1 MWPKVGCGC
10 FSIQHQLTRGTLETR
25 SDGVVTSIP
34 AVDGSISA
42 VDGVNKTL
50 GPSMGVLKS
59 DVRTTLRPDRATTKG
74 GPPLC
79 PEDTTTRTLNI
90 PMDAASSPNSGTETD
105 VPGNNA
111 SVDLDTIDATSGN
124 SDATS
129 GNSDAASGNSD
140 ATSRNSDVTS
150 DEYCAAS
157 IKSGASDVDG
167 ATSAS
172 DDVDG
177 RLEGDASSTSGD
189 DVGIRRSDGVEGVD
203 NSRETLWGSERDRSG
218 TCTGP
223 EELARCCNCRKRVV
237 GDLRGRRV
245 DIKLAK
251 L

>member
-25 SDGVVTSIP
+25 TDGVVTSIP

-42 VDGVNKTL
+42 VDGVNETL
-50 GPSMGVLKS
+50 GPSMGVLES
-59 DVRTTLRPDRATTKG
+59 DVRATLRPDRATAKG

-90 PMDAASSPNSGTETD
+90 PMDAASSPNSTSGSETD
-105 VPGNNA
+105 VSGNKA
-111 SVDLDTIDATSGN
+111 SVDWDTSG
-124 SDATS
+124 ATS

-157 IKSGASDVDG
+157 SKSGASDVNG

-189 DVGIRRSDGVEGVD
+189 DVGIRRSDGVEGVND
-203 NSRETLWGSERDRSG
+203 SRETLWGSERGRSG

-237 GDLRGRRV
+237 GDLRRRRV
-245 DIKLAK
+245 DIKLAE

>member
-25 SDGVVTSIP
+25 TDGVVTSIP

-90 PMDAASSPNSGTETD
+90 PMDAASSPNSTSGSETGVSGD
-105 VPGNNA
+105 NA
-111 SVDLDTIDATSGN
+111 SVDLDT
-124 SDATS
+124 SDAT
-129 GNSDAASGNSD
+129 SGNSD

-157 IKSGASDVDG
+157 SKSGASDVNG

-189 DVGIRRSDGVEGVD
+189 DVGIRRSDGVEGVND
-203 NSRETLWGSERDRSG
+203 SRETLWGSERGRSG
-218 TCTGP
+218 TCAGP
-223 EELARCCNCRKRVV
+223 EELARCCNSRKRVV

-245 DIKLAK
+245 DIKLAE

>member
-25 SDGVVTSIP
+25 TDGVVTSFP

-42 VDGVNKTL
+42 VDGVNETL

-59 DVRTTLRPDRATTKG
+59 DVRATLRPDRATTKG

-90 PMDAASSPNSGTETD
+90 PMDAASSSNSTSGSETD
-105 VPGNNA
+105 VSGNKA
-111 SVDLDTIDATSGN
+111 SVDWDTSGATSGN

-157 IKSGASDVDG
+157 SKSGASDVNG

-189 DVGIRRSDGVEGVD
+189 DVGIRRSDGVEGVND
-203 NSRETLWGSERDRSG
+203 SWETLWGSERGGSG
-218 TCTGP
+218 TCAGP
-223 EELARCCNCRKRVV
+223 EELARCCNRRKREV
-237 GDLRGRRV
+237 GDLR
-245 DIKLAK
+245 
-251 L
+251 

>member
-25 SDGVVTSIP
+25 TDGVVTSFP

-42 VDGVNKTL
+42 VDGVNETL
-50 GPSMGVLKS
+50 GPSMGVLES
-59 DVRTTLRPDRATTKG
+59 DVRATLRPDRATAKG

-111 SVDLDTIDATSGN
+111 SVDLDTI
-124 SDATS
+124 DATS

-189 DVGIRRSDGVEGVD
+189 DVGIRRSDGVEGVND
-203 NSRETLWGSERDRSG
+203 SWETLWGSERGRSG
-218 TCTGP
+218 TCAGP
-223 EELARCCNCRKRVV
+223 EELARCCNSRKRVV

>member
-10 FSIQHQLTRGTLETR
+10 FSIQHRLTRGTLETR
-25 SDGVVTSIP
+25 TDGVVTSFP

-50 GPSMGVLKS
+50 GPSMGVLES
-59 DVRTTLRPDRATTKG
+59 DVRATLRPDRATAKG

-90 PMDAASSPNSGTETD
+90 PMDAASSPNSTSGSETD
-105 VPGNNA
+105 VSGSNA
-111 SVDLDTIDATSGN
+111 SVDLDTSDASGNSDATSGN

-157 IKSGASDVDG
+157 SKSGASDVDG

-172 DDVDG
+172 DDIDG

-189 DVGIRRSDGVEGVD
+189 DVGIRRSDGVESVND
-203 NSRETLWGSERDRSG
+203 SRETLWGSERDRSG

-237 GDLRGRRV
+237 GDLR
-245 DIKLAK
+245 
-251 L
+251 

>member
-1 MWPKVGCGC
+1 MWPKVGCDC
-10 FSIQHQLTRGTLETR
+10 FSVQHQLTRGTLETR
-25 SDGVVTSIP
+25 TDGVVTSFP

-42 VDGVNKTL
+42 VDGVNETL
-50 GPSMGVLKS
+50 GPSMGVLES
-59 DVRTTLRPDRATTKG
+59 DVRATLRPDRATAKG

-157 IKSGASDVDG
+157 SKTGASDVNG

-189 DVGIRRSDGVEGVD
+189 DVGIRRSDGVEGVND
-203 NSRETLWGSERDRSG
+203 SWETLWGSERGGSG
-218 TCTGP
+218 TCAGP
-223 EELARCCNCRKRVV
+223 EELTRCCNSRKRVV
-237 GDLRGRRV
+237 GDLRRRRV
-245 DIKLAK
+245 DIKLAE

>member
-25 SDGVVTSIP
+25 TDGVVTSFP

-42 VDGVNKTL
+42 VDGVNETL

-59 DVRTTLRPDRATTKG
+59 DVRATLRPDRATTKG
-74 GPPLC
+74 GSPLC

-111 SVDLDTIDATSGN
+111 SVDLDTSDATSGN

-129 GNSDAASGNSD
+129 GNSDATSGNSD
-140 ATSRNSDVTS
+140 ATS

-157 IKSGASDVDG
+157 SISGASDVNG

-172 DDVDG
+172 DDVDDW
-177 RLEGDASSTSGD
+177 LEGDASSTSGD
-189 DVGIRRSDGVEGVD
+189 DVGIRRSDGVEGVYD
-203 NSRETLWGSERDRSG
+203 SWETLWGSERGRSG
-218 TCTGP
+218 TCAGP
-223 EELARCCNCRKRVV
+223 EELTRCCNSRKRVV
-237 GDLRGRRV
+237 GDLRRRRV
-245 DIKLAK
+245 DIKLAE

>member
-25 SDGVVTSIP
+25 TDGVVTSFP

-59 DVRTTLRPDRATTKG
+59 DVRATLRPDRATTKG

-90 PMDAASSPNSGTETD
+90 PMDAASSPNSTSGSETGVSGD
-105 VPGNNA
+105 NA
-111 SVDLDTIDATSGN
+111 SVDLDT
-124 SDATS
+124 SDAT
-129 GNSDAASGNSD
+129 SGNSD

-157 IKSGASDVDG
+157 SKSGASDVNG

-189 DVGIRRSDGVEGVD
+189 DVGIRRSDGVEGVND
-203 NSRETLWGSERDRSG
+203 SRETLWGSERGRSG
-218 TCTGP
+218 TCAGP
-223 EELARCCNCRKRVV
+223 KELVRCCNRRKREV
-237 GDLRGRRV
+237 GDLR
-245 DIKLAK
+245 
-251 L
+251 